1 MELLMLLPLAVRLG
15 RDISVHLNFWI
26 WQTPP
31 ITKLRFEILLS
42 RNNFWVWQ
50 MTTHYQT
57 QSCKMKKG
65 IFFNAICV
73 VVQVGVCL
81 WFACAT
87 GALSCL
93 PFKLWKTLESSC
105 LLFQWHHQVCC
116 LQFYVTIQI
125 SISTHCLQWRSTSMS
140 CSLQKFLTKGFESS

>member
-1 MELLMLLPLAVRLG
+1 LLPLPVRLG

-26 WQTPP
+26 WQTPL

-42 RNNFWVWQ
+42 RNSFLSVTNDYPLPNTKLQ
-50 MTTHYQT
+50 
-57 QSCKMKKG
+57 MKKG

-73 VVQVGVCL
+73 MVQVGVCL

-87 GALSCL
+87 WALSCL

-125 SISTHCLQWRSTSMS
+125 SISAHCLQWRSTSMS
-140 CSLQKFLTKGFESS
+140 CNLQKFLTKVLNHFFLS